1 MGKRFLIHPSR
12 KRLAL
17 LLRGAE
23 RSDGGGAD
31 ADEVAAHVE
40 QCERCADR
48 FEEMSELEQSGALEL
63 DSRFGAALR
72 EIYTP
77 PAGINDRVFRKIGEQ
92 QRSAQEISLFLG
104 MFGIP
109 SETANL
115 MMPDGSNSSFSDDRR
130 NERKDT

>member
-1 MGKRFLIHPSR
+1 MAKRFWTHPSR
-12 KRLAL
+12 KRLGL
-17 LLRGAE
+17 LLSA
-23 RSDGGGAD
+23 DGGSAEVD
-31 ADEVAAHVE
+31 AVAAHVE

-77 PAGINDRVFRKIGEQ
+77 PAGINDRVFKKIDEQ
-92 QRSAQEISLFLG
+92 ERSAQEMSLFLG

-115 MMPDGSNSSFSDDRR
+115 MMPDGSGRSFSDDGR
-130 NERKDT
+130 NERTDT